1 MVLRSNIKIAL
12 KQQLVNYYINRY
24 DKFKQLAVSIQDKVG
39 SIRTKKWKTTPK
51 ILETRVITIETKHA
65 LNTHKHNI
73 DYN

>member
-12 KQQLVNYYINRY
+12 KQQLVNYYVNRY

-39 SIRTKKWKTTPK
+39 SIRTKKWKTAPK
-51 ILETRVITIETKHA
+51 ILETRAINILTKHA